1 MERFMKFKILF
12 IFILLFSSC
21 CAIPGYIN
29 KDGAITPKYFKEI
42 QIESIKGF
50 VSITP
55 VETSKGITNINPA
68 KSDPLVSKKQN
79 TIYLNQGN
87 SHYYTIE
94 GNHSVIFSLRTLDD
108 EAIIKITYKNKT
120 TEYTIHNSDISDKL
134 VYCDNY

>member
-29 KDGAITPKYFKEI
+29 KDGAITPKYFNEI

-50 VSITP
+50 VSISP
-55 VETSKGITNINPA
+55 VETSKGITNVNPA
-68 KSDPLVSKKQN
+68 KSDPLVSKKQK
-79 TIYLNQGN
+79 TIYLSEGN
-87 SHYYTIE
+87 YHHYTIE

-120 TEYTIHNSDISDKL
+120 T
-134 VYCDNY
+134 

>member
-1 MERFMKFKILF
+1 MKFKILF

-29 KDGAITPKYFKEI
+29 MDGAITPKYFKEI

-68 KSDPLVSKKQN
+68 KSDPLVSKKQK
-79 TIYLNQGN
+79 TIYLSEGN
-87 SHYYTIE
+87 YHYYTIE